1 METNEPSTIAL
12 LRSKGMS
19 VETVEPVGTD
29 ESSTSSSSNTDD
41 LIPEKVRK
49 IFESKGPQD
58 FFKVFYINAAEEIMT
73 VGQWLFEGR
82 DREYED
88 QVTLDADGPC
98 TGAIVL
104 FQGRTRKYSISG
116 QRVIKGDRVRI
127 ACKGVQI
134 P

>member
-1 METNEPSTIAL
+1 METNAPCITAL
-12 LRSKGMS
+12 LHSTVDS
-19 VETVEPVGTD
+19 VETVVPVGTD

-41 LIPEKVRK
+41 LIPEQIRK
-49 IFESKGPQD
+49 IFESQGPQD
-58 FFKVFYINAAEEIMT
+58 FFKVFYINKGEEIMT

-82 DREYED
+82 DKEYED
-88 QVTLDADGPC
+88 RATLEADGPC

-104 FQGRTRKYSISG
+104 FKGRTKRYDITG
-116 QRVIKGDRVRI
+116 QRVSKGDRVRI